1 MIFLFLVN
9 SGTLFLASGS
19 QDSIIR
25 LWKFTIE
32 ENDNICQTNK
42 ELEKSLK
49 LESKK
54 FNVVKNDGSVS
65 SCVIQLETVIT
76 GHDGWIYEVHWN
88 QNFCLGTF

>member
-1 MIFLFLVN
+1 M
-9 SGTLFLASGS
+9 
-19 QDSIIR
+19 
-25 LWKFTIE
+25 
-32 ENDNICQTNK
+32 
-42 ELEKSLK
+42 EKSLK

-88 QNFCLGTF
+88 QKFCLGTF